1 MSASM
6 ELVLDEVWSE
16 VVGFIP
22 KKEQRDLAWCVVKIF
37 EDNCD
42 FVALELS
49 EHPLLRAVSRE
60 LNDEEAEEDEE
71 D

>member
-1 MSASM
+1 MSM

-22 KKEQRDLAWCVVKIF
+22 KKEQRELAQRVVKIF
-37 EDNCD
+37 EEHGD

-60 LNDEEAEEDEE
+60 LNDDEPEEEEDE
-71 D
+71 

>member
-1 MSASM
+1 MTSM

-22 KKEQRDLAWCVVKIF
+22 KKEQHDTAQRIVKIF

-42 FVALELS
+42 FVAMELS
-49 EHPLLRAVSRE
+49 EHALLRKVSRE
-60 LNDEEAEEDEE
+60 LNGEDESDEEDE
-71 D
+71 